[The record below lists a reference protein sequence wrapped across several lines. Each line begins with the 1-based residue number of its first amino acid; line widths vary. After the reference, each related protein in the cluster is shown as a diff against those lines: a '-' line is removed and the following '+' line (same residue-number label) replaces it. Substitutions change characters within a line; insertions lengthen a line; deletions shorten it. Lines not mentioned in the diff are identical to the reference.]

1 MARMSVVAALSAVV
15 LASRVLGYIEPPP
28 TTALPGTVEDC
39 TWWAV
44 AVDGDTCRSLA
55 DGNFISQDEL
65 KRMVSIFVHPL
76 PTCLTQFS

>member
-1 MARMSVVAALSAVV
+1 MARMSVVAASAVI
-15 LASRVLGYIEPPP
+15 LASGVLGYTEPPP

-44 AVDGDTCRSLA
+44 AAAGDTCRSLA

-65 KRMVSIFVHPL
+65 KRMVSISFQPP
-76 PTCLTQFS
+76 PTCLIRFS